1 MASYSQRLSDRSFQE
16 STSTICHSSLEPN
29 HFALSKSSSDT
40 LCKRRGSMDENQ
52 MVNPDLR
59 RTHSRPTSPRVTRE
73 TGLRY
78 SHQPSCLMSQDNSTM
93 MNLCGCSR
101 MMNMPDLSIAAHSIS
116 HFPSF
121 NDNINVT
128 ATQQDNL
135 IGNHNCAGFQSQLDH
150 GHLIPG
156 LRIDDTDSGYCH
168 SPISSIHLFPRLV
181 SSVSESGRGN
191 VVGACCHPVSGIL
204 TFPRLVTSV
213 SDSGLDT
220 KHLRCPGSQG
230 NEAFLTE
237 SKMMHN
243 SPQHLTA
250 LLLEKDSQ
258 PLAENKQNANMGVRT
273 RDMCTMTSISCFHH
287 ELKQKDAEMQTSFG
301 FEYKSVA
308 TSPMSPT
315 HGYLVH
321 MFPEISLK
329 ENQSGQMSPV
339 REVKW
344 DNEGMTWE
352 VYGAS
357 VDPEVLGMAIQKHL
371 EIQIEQQLPGFRN
384 VMSTL
389 RHPGCCLSS
398 STAID

>member
-1 MASYSQRLSDRSFQE
+1 
-16 STSTICHSSLEPN
+16 
-29 HFALSKSSSDT
+29 
-40 LCKRRGSMDENQ
+40 
-52 MVNPDLR
+52 
-59 RTHSRPTSPRVTRE
+59 
-73 TGLRY
+73 
-78 SHQPSCLMSQDNSTM
+78 
-93 MNLCGCSR
+93 
-101 MMNMPDLSIAAHSIS
+101 
-116 HFPSF
+116 
-121 NDNINVT
+121 
-128 ATQQDNL
+128 
-135 IGNHNCAGFQSQLDH
+135 
-150 GHLIPG
+150 
-156 LRIDDTDSGYCH
+156 
-168 SPISSIHLFPRLV
+168 
-181 SSVSESGRGN
+181 
-191 VVGACCHPVSGIL
+191 
-204 TFPRLVTSV
+204 
-213 SDSGLDT
+213 
-220 KHLRCPGSQG
+220 
-230 NEAFLTE
+230 
-237 SKMMHN
+237 MMHN

-371 EIQIEQQLPGFRN
+371 EIQIEQHEKDKMDKMSKNLAICFDAEEKPVKEKRRQLPGFRN